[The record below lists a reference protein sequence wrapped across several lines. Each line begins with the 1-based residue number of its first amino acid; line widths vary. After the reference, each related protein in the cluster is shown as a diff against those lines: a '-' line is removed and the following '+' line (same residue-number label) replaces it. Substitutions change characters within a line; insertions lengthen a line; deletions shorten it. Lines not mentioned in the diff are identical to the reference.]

1 LPTDH
6 VYNEPELLKR
16 LSNGDEAAFRILMR
30 LYFVVIVQFARK
42 MLLHDAAAEDMASE
56 TFIALWENRRKVDS
70 LKMVKAFLFITCKNK
85 CLNEIRSR
93 RREDDRHLEYIAR
106 MEDNRLIT
114 AEIIRAEVVAQILAA
129 GNGLPPKI
137 RRVFEMGILEG
148 MSNQEIATQLQ
159 VSVNTVKTQKAR
171 ALELLKHQFAENT
184 LLIAILIY
192 LS

>member
-1 LPTDH
+1 MPSDQ
-6 VYNEPELLKR
+6 VYSEQELLER
-16 LSNGDEAAFRILMR
+16 LSKGDETSFRILMR

-42 MLLHDAAAEDMASE
+42 ILLHDAAAEDIASE
-56 TFIALWENRRKVDS
+56 TFITLWENRKKVDS

-93 RREDDRHLEYIAR
+93 RREEDRHHEYMTR
-106 MEDNRLIT
+106 MEDNRLMAT
-114 AEIIRAEVVAQILAA
+114 EIIRAEVVAQILAA
-129 GNGLPPKI
+129 SSTLPPKI

-148 MSNQEIATQLQ
+148 MPNHEIAAQLQ

-184 LLIAILIY
+184 LLIAILMY